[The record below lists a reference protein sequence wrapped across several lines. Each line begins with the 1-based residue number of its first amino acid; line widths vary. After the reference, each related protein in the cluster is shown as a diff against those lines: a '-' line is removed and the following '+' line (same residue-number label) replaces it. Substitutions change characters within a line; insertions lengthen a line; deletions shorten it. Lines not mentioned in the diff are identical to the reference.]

1 MPPKRQSTVEVP
13 AAKSLLNFFDRST
26 DTQGSSSTAQHNAP
40 AKKDAGNQGSKR
52 RKSRATAGTYG
63 SFNAPLVIS
72 DDEATEVRGLKED
85 VIDISYDDSDEN
97 ASFDKL
103 IVQEASLGHQIRR
116 ERKRSSTEKLTNK
129 LAVRP
134 PKTETVSIPESTAP
148 DQTLPIPDQAKE
160 SSTGL
165 TLTRSPP
172 SDLLRQTAPAYEGIN
187 DLGGQQSQLEQALEE
202 EEGQWNEGDEEGMG
216 MEDLDIADEEDA
228 FQDEVM
234 NAAKD
239 DNEDGLGKKTEGGE
253 KRKRNGKQKV
263 TAAGGCSPEIIAID
277 DSDAEGDDDSLGE
290 REDVD
295 DFDVDDDECPVC
307 GRTFV
312 GLRGDVSR
320 DISVFIRV
328 YHSHYGTRS
337 SAKAHSPISDG
348 PALMASTRVRQPISS
363 FCNPAQSY
371 RAQGEQGAND
381 AESEREARDVKNL
394 QGVNAF
400 KLLMGGNKEDE
411 DWKVAE
417 TDLKRDGKRV
427 VGRRKAPF
435 YKVMTGMPI
444 AVDAFRYG
452 AIPGIKAYFLTHAH
466 SDHYT
471 NLSGSW
477 KHGPIYCSGSFIVFG
492 QTTANLIKLMLGVDE
507 KWVHGLP
514 WDTPYEL
521 PGTGGVKVTVLEANH
536 CPGSSLFLFEGKQT
550 VNAGDSTIKSP
561 YVGGKR
567 IWRYL
572 HCGDFRACPEMVL
585 HPAIKDKKLDVVY
598 LDTTYLNP
606 QYCFP
611 PQPLVIAAC
620 ANLAKRTVLGTGTSD
635 APEVK
640 MENGEEPDIKPY
652 LEGQADAGMQ
662 EKGKRLM
669 QDWLVKQ
676 EEEVKAET
684 GGTNGTEPKKRGR
697 TLVIMGTYSI
707 GKERIVKGVARALN
721 SKIYCDARKRSILLC
736 QADPE
741 LHAMLTTDPLE
752 ATIHLVP
759 LQTIQVD
766 RLQPYLHKL
775 KDHFSRVLAF
785 RPTGWTYSPPAGT
798 NMLPDIN
805 YVIKRDQTRTFT
817 DAYLRPMRGSSH
829 QFMIFGT
836 VTD

>member
-1 MPPKRQSTVEVP
+1 MPPKKQ
-13 AAKSLLNFFDRST
+13 AATDATPSKSLLNFFERSP
-26 DTQGSSSTAQHNAP
+26 DTHQSTSTGSSSTRKNNN
-40 AKKDAGNQGSKR
+40 NQGLKR
-52 RKSRATAGTYG
+52 LKGKITAGSSGTLI
-63 SFNAPLVIS
+63 APLVIS
-72 DDEATEVRGLKED
+72 DDEAVDNGAQEAD
-85 VIDISYDDSDEN
+85 IIDISDDDTTGKTNRDKGNIQSGSTGASNRRGRERSSVLSPPN
-97 ASFDKL
+97 AFSFGPTRLATDNNTGNTTNESKL
-103 IVQEASLGHQIRR
+103 IAKSAEHKDIHASR
-116 ERKRSSTEKLTNK
+116 ETHSSEILH
-129 LAVRP
+129 
-134 PKTETVSIPESTAP
+134 
-148 DQTLPIPDQAKE
+148 
-160 SSTGL
+160 
-165 TLTRSPP
+165 
-172 SDLLRQTAPAYEGIN
+172 QTAPTYGDVM
-187 DLGGQQSQLEQALEE
+187 DLGSQKSELEQALEE

-228 FQDEVM
+228 FNDEVPEEY
-234 NAAKD
+234 NVKGVD
-239 DNEDGLGKKTEGGE
+239 SVVDGGE
-253 KRKRNGKQKV
+253 KRKRKGKQKIPMKD
-263 TAAGGCSPEIIAID
+263 CSPEIIAIE
-277 DSDAEGDDDSLGE
+277 DSDSGGDDDSLGD

-312 GLRGDVSR
+312 GLQGDQKRNHVK
-320 DISVFIRV
+320 
-328 YHSHYGTRS
+328 GC
-337 SAKAHSPISDG
+337 SAEPTHTAKPNRF
-348 PALMASTRVRQPISS
+348 TKVQQPISA
-363 FCNPAQSY
+363 FCKPAHILDD
-371 RAQGEQGAND
+371 RHEKD
-381 AESEREARDVKNL
+381 AEREREEREVKNL
-394 QGVNAF
+394 KGANAF
-400 KLLMGGNKEDE
+400 KMLMSGDKKKEDE

-417 TDLKRDGKRV
+417 SDLKRDGKRV

-452 AIPGIKAYFLTHAH
+452 SIPGINAYFLTHAH

-477 KHGPIYCSGSFIVFG
+477 KHGPIYCSE
-492 QTTANLIKLMLGVDE
+492 TTANLIKLMLGVDE

-514 WDTPYEL
+514 WNTPYEL
-521 PGTGGVKVTVLEANH
+521 PGCGGVKVTVLKANH

-550 VNAGDSTIKSP
+550 VNAGDSSIKSP
-561 YVGGKR
+561 YIGGKR

-606 QYCFP
+606 HYCFP

-620 ANLAKRTVLGTGTSD
+620 ASLAKRTVLGTGTED

-640 MENGEEPDIKPY
+640 MENGGEPDIKPY

-676 EEEVKAET
+676 EDNVKAET
-684 GGTNGTEPKKRGR
+684 GGGDGAVPKKRGR

-707 GKERIVKGVARALN
+707 GKERIVKGRSKLLVVKQMSLTVLFGVTGVARALN
-721 SKIYCDARKRSILLC
+721 SKIYCDARKRSILMC

-741 LHAMLTTDPLE
+741 LHAMLTSDPLE

-805 YVIKRDQTRTFT
+805 MVIRRDQKRTFT

-829 QFMIFGT
+829 QFMIFGMQG
-836 VTD
+836 TDGQAYLEY